1 MCCDHL
7 VCASCARPVADAGC
21 PVCRAARTRLHGS
34 SPMPFAAWLAL
45 VVGLLGL
52 ALVLSTHVG

>member
-21 PVCRAARTRLHGS
+21 PVCRAARMRLHGS
-34 SPMPFAAWLAL
+34 APVPLTVWLAL

-52 ALVLSTHVG
+52 AFVLSAHLS